1 MCGRYFFD
9 LDSEE
14 LSALYKKIQEQARQE
29 EKLAEEIASGEVY
42 PTNHVI
48 TIGGNK
54 DNKPVAGVTRW
65 GFTGFKKGQL
75 MINARSESVEEK
87 KTFAKSFQENR
98 CVFPMSGFYE
108 WDHDKK
114 KYLFTEGKIMYVA
127 GFYRIHHSS
136 EGAET
141 ESIIM
146 TTKPN
151 ESVAKIHDR
160 MPLIIEKKSIG
171 SWIAD
176 IDFAREYIN
185 AAEMPAL
192 ERTLVS

>member
-14 LSALYKKIQEQARQE
+14 LRELYKKIQEQARRE
-29 EKLAEEIASGEVY
+29 EKIASGEVY
-42 PTNHVI
+42 PSNHVI
-48 TIGGNK
+48 TIGSNK
-54 DNKPVAGVTRW
+54 ENKPVAAVTKW

-87 KTFAKSFQENR
+87 RTFAKPFQENR

-108 WDHDKK
+108 WDQDKK
-114 KYLFTEGKIMYVA
+114 KFLFTKGKVMYVA
-127 GFYRIHHSS
+127 GFYRIHHSA
-136 EGAET
+136 EGIET

-151 ESVAKIHDR
+151 QSVSKIHDR
-160 MPLIIEKKSIG
+160 MPLIVEKKDIG

-176 IDFAREYIN
+176 LDFAREYIK
-185 AAEMPAL
+185 AAEMPTL
-192 ERTLVS
+192 KSSLVS

>member
-14 LSALYKKIQEQARQE
+14 LSALYKKIQEQARRE
-29 EKLAEEIASGEVY
+29 EKLAEKIASGEVY

-54 DNKPVAGVTRW
+54 DNKPVAAVTKW

-75 MINARSESVEEK
+75 MINARSESVEQK

-98 CVFPMSGFYE
+98 CIFPMTGFYE
-108 WDHDKK
+108 WDHDKN
-114 KYLFTEGKIMYVA
+114 KYLFTKGKVIYVA
-127 GFYRIHHSS
+127 GFYRIYHSA
-136 EGAET
+136 EGIET

-146 TTKPN
+146 TTEPN
-151 ESVAKIHDR
+151 QSVSKIHDR
-160 MPLIIEKKSIG
+160 MPLIVDKKDIV
-171 SWIAD
+171 SWISD
-176 IDFAREYIN
+176 LDFAREYIK
-185 AAEMPAL
+185 ADMPTL
-192 ERTLVS
+192 ESKLVS

>member
-29 EKLAEEIASGEVY
+29 ERLAEKIATGEIY

-54 DNKPVAGVTRW
+54 DNKPVSGVTKW

-75 MINARSESVEEK
+75 MINARSESVEQK
-87 KTFAKSFQENR
+87 KTFAKPFQDNR
-98 CVFPMSGFYE
+98 CVFPMTGFYE
-108 WDHDKK
+108 WDQDKK
-114 KYLFTEGKIMYVA
+114 KFLFTKDKVMYVA
-127 GFYRIHHSS
+127 GFYRIHHSA
-136 EGAET
+136 EGIET

-146 TTKPN
+146 TTEPN
-151 ESVAKIHDR
+151 QSVSKIHDR
-160 MPLIIEKKSIG
+160 MPLIIEKKDIN

-176 IDFAREYIN
+176 IDFAREHIK
-185 AAEMPAL
+185 AEMPAL
-192 ERTLVS
+192 KSELVS

>member
-14 LSALYKKIQEQARQE
+14 LSALYKKIQEQARRE
-29 EKLAEEIASGEVY
+29 EKLAEKIASGEVY

-54 DNKPVAGVTRW
+54 ENKPVAAVTKW
-65 GFTGFKKGQL
+65 GFTGFRKGQL
-75 MINARSESVEEK
+75 LINARSESVEQK
-87 KTFAKSFQENR
+87 KPFAKPFQDNR
-98 CVFPMSGFYE
+98 CVFPMTCFYE
-108 WDHDKK
+108 WDQDKN
-114 KYLFTEGKIMYVA
+114 KYLFTKGNVMYVA

-136 EGAET
+136 EGIET

-146 TTKPN
+146 TTDSN
-151 ESVAKIHDR
+151 SSVSKIHDR
-160 MPLIIEKKSIG
+160 MPLIIEKKDIG

-176 IDFAREYIN
+176 IDFAREYIK
-185 AAEMPAL
+185 AEMPEL
-192 ERTLVS
+192 NSELVS